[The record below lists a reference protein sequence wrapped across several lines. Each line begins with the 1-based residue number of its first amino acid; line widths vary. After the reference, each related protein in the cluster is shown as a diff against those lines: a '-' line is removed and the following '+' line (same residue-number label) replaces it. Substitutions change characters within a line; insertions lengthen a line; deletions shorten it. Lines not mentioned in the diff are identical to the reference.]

1 MAKEFYKIRD
11 SLDKNMFDME
21 ITIKGDSGL
30 GLRPL
35 PVKIVLGWIASI
47 LLCFAMVSKTFLSA
61 GGPVVVVIFVLTW
74 LALTFTLFSRDKTN
88 IPQYSLVLSMLNY
101 LPKNMRRVLCRK
113 TSDPTALYNLI
124 GIDGIDEGNGK
135 ITFIDGT
142 VGNMYAVVGT
152 GSVLLFEQDRDA
164 ILDRVDAFYKKMKT
178 EYQLIFITVKAAQN
192 VDRQVKQKNADV
204 ALAETIDPELAALAA
219 YERDVL
225 TNHVGKQFRSIH
237 QYMILKA
244 DNDEALVTGRN
255 MLLSECENSQLMFK
269 RCRAIFK
276 DEILNVFKQVY
287 KGQN

>member
-35 PVKIVLGWIASI
+35 PVKVVLGWIGSI
-47 LLCFAMVSKTFLSA
+47 LLCFVMVSKTFLSA
-61 GGPVVVVIFVLTW
+61 GGPAVIVIFVLAW
-74 LALTFTLFSRDKTN
+74 LALTFVLFGRDKTN
-88 IPQYSLVLSMLNY
+88 IPQYWLVLSMLNY
-101 LPKNMRRVLCRK
+101 LPRNMRRVLCRK

-135 ITFIDGT
+135 ITFVDGT

-178 EYQLIFITVKAAQN
+178 EYQLIFVTVKAAQN
-192 VDRQVKQKNADV
+192 VDRQVKQKDADV
-204 ALAETIDPELAALAA
+204 ALARTIDPELAALAA

-225 TNHVGKQFRSIH
+225 VNHVGKQFRSIH

-276 DEILNVFKQVY
+276 DEILDVFKQVY